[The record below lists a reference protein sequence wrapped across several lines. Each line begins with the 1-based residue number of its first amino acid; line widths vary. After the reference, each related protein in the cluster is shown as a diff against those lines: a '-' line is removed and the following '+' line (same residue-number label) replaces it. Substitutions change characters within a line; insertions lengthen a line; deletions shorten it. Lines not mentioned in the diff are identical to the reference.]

1 MFFIFYFLLQISLV
15 DLPEHQRKKLLAL
28 TTNVMRDDSDKVK
41 NGDLIL
47 CSGSLNL
54 PFPLPLGT
62 KNCVVDLH

>member
-1 MFFIFYFLLQISLV
+1 MLFTFYFLLQISLV

-54 PFPLPLGT
+54 PFPSPWGQ
-62 KNCVVDLH
+62 KIV

>member
-1 MFFIFYFLLQISLV
+1 LV

-54 PFPLPLGT
+54 PFPSPWGQ
-62 KNCVVDLH
+62 KIV